1 LGLTRSR
8 DPPLQTA
15 EKLRCGIA
23 VKFLIAARETYM
35 QEQRKI
41 ARSRALKS
49 AKLIHGNSSVFDC
62 TVRDLTDVGARIE
75 VPNTVGLPEN
85 LDLTFDGGHSVR
97 QCRFVW
103 RALNKAGVE
112 FV

>member
-1 LGLTRSR
+1 M
-8 DPPLQTA
+8 
-15 EKLRCGIA
+15 RCGIA
-23 VKFLIAARETYM
+23 VKFLVAARETYM

-41 ARSRALKS
+41 ARSRVLKG
-49 AKLIHGNSSVFDC
+49 AKLILGNSSTFDC
-62 TVRDLTDVGARIE
+62 TVRDLTNVGARIE
-75 VPNTVGLPEN
+75 IPNTVGLPKT
-85 LDLTFDGGHSVR
+85 LVLTFDGGRSVH